1 MVVDARYGVLDAILA
16 AEAADAAA
24 ALRTAARDGV
34 PAAAPADAD
43 DAGGAGHAGARDDG
57 GGGEE
62 AARGA
67 REGRQG
73 AAHEG
78 EEEEEDGDEEDAA
91 DAAAVAAAAAAR
103 AAGRAPPPPP
113 WVDVTA
119 ATRFLVAR
127 GRIVLHQARGARAAR
142 PAAPRAKP
150 AALLSSADRA
160 AAPLAAAH
168 RGVSGA
174 RMPPGLLMSLG
185 LLSSRAPCP
194 DPVSDF
200 PLKTLSP
207 AGRRARGPAGLLR
220 PCARRGKGAARA
232 LPVAPPAL
240 GGNRRRQG
248 ARPAAARTRTLAL
261 CSPAAMAARAG
272 RRARGRAVAHLG
284 SPCPALDGGVALQ
297 TQQPRGCQQAGLSPM
312 LPHSMHGGAR
322 GGPRRGCSRTRR
334 PRQNARER
342 ERLCAASR

>member
-1 MVVDARYGVLDAILA
+1 MVGRLRCAKAVGRRAGHAPDPAGPGERACAARASRRGWACGRKGGLVVVDRTAWCWRAQGGLVVVDARYGVLDAILA

-57 GGGEE
+57 GGGED

-78 EEEEEDGDEEDAA
+78 EEEEEEGDEEDAA

-127 GRIVLHQARGARAAR
+127 GRIVLHQARGARRPPCCPKAGRAAELR
-142 PAAPRAKP
+142 GQGRRAAGRRAPR
-150 AALLSSADRA
+150 SA
-160 AAPLAAAH
+160 
-168 RGVSGA
+168 GA
-174 RMPPGLLMSLG
+174 RMPPRLLMPPG

-194 DPVSDF
+194 DPVSGF
-200 PLKTLSP
+200 
-207 AGRRARGPAGLLR
+207 
-220 PCARRGKGAARA
+220 
-232 LPVAPPAL
+232 
-240 GGNRRRQG
+240 
-248 ARPAAARTRTLAL
+248 
-261 CSPAAMAARAG
+261 
-272 RRARGRAVAHLG
+272 
-284 SPCPALDGGVALQ
+284 
-297 TQQPRGCQQAGLSPM
+297 
-312 LPHSMHGGAR
+312 
-322 GGPRRGCSRTRR
+322 
-334 PRQNARER
+334 
-342 ERLCAASR
+342 